1 MPNFFQFF
9 YFYIFNL
16 FVLTIS
22 NQRQRSPSEPC
33 KEAREWPLIGKAH
46 IEDYC
51 GRVLLLT
58 FISTRQCN
66 LQCDNTLK
74 RLNSLYE
81 QYPSVRVMAIAQLNE
96 DERNLRSFAQRYPR
110 IRFEIEDK
118 DSPVWNWFRVGH
130 LDQLIFDRC
139 SRNSAKL
146 SPSTP
151 SSPPSL
157 TSTIHALQATLSAQP
172 CGSCDYDST
181 KPAPEWP
188 SLHPPPRRIEAR
200 ERGQISRVDGTPNVR
215 ASNAVTNSPRNS
227 INNNNVSLTTFGKQR
242 ERNGKTSQ
250 KKPAK
255 QQQIIK
261 TTQKP
266 EETTQNYNN
275 IIRQKHL
282 ELQERERL
290 IRERE
295 QRQRENEEKQRK
307 YWLEQQQKLQQ
318 LQQKHVYTTTPTVSS
333 KHKTRQFPE
342 PTTRLPVNYASD
354 PYRNKN
360 NNYFSRREEQQKQNR
375 IHPSPTPPQPVV
387 VAGPLNQRIPTVN
400 NRELLNKSPEPAPL
414 YPEGSENNNNLVE
427 DTQDYY
433 NYEEIWTTESPPQNL
448 QIPKPITTKIEP
460 TQPSSSS
467 SSTNQQDKNF
477 GFELPC
483 TGFSDESC
491 FQQQTQLR
499 PNEIHRCCRGRILFS
514 DLCVSGKC
522 SNTTIQLCC
531 IQRFLQAKLTCCSDE
546 RLAET
551 KTGDHFSRCCFDN
564 FVDSD
569 DVCCPREYANEQ
581 WRSVHELCLPN
592 VEMDLSEVKVP
603 VPLMGTSLITEF
615 DFAKTD
621 KWRFECRYGGHA
633 RQFSYFEQPTSQ
645 EGEENNEGE
654 SEEIN

>member
-1 MPNFFQFF
+1 MSPNFFQFF

-16 FVLTIS
+16 FVLTTS
-22 NQRQRSPSEPC
+22 NQRQRVPSEPC

-81 QYPSVRVMAIAQLNE
+81 QYPSVRVMAVAQLNE

-110 IRFEIEDK
+110 IH
-118 DSPVWNWFRVGH
+118 SPVWNWFRVGH

-188 SLHPPPRRIEAR
+188 SLHPPPRRIETR
-200 ERGQISRVDGTPNVR
+200 ERG
-215 ASNAVTNSPRNS
+215 
-227 INNNNVSLTTFGKQR
+227 
-242 ERNGKTSQ
+242 

-261 TTQKP
+261 TTPKP

-354 PYRNKN
+354 PYKNKN
-360 NNYFSRREEQQKQNR
+360 NNYFPRREEQQKQNR
-375 IHPSPTPPQPVV
+375 IYPSPTPPKPVV
-387 VAGPLNQRIPTVN
+387 VAGPSNQRIPTVN
-400 NRELLNKSPEPAPL
+400 NQELLNKSPEPAPL
-414 YPEGSENNNNLVE
+414 YPEGSENSNNNNNLSE

-448 QIPKPITTKIEP
+448 QIPKPITTKVEP
-460 TQPSSSS
+460 TQPSSSSSSSS

-621 KWRFECRYGGHA
+621 KWRFECRYGGHT

>member
-1 MPNFFQFF
+1 
-9 YFYIFNL
+9 
-16 FVLTIS
+16 
-22 NQRQRSPSEPC
+22 
-33 KEAREWPLIGKAH
+33 
-46 IEDYC
+46 
-51 GRVLLLT
+51 
-58 FISTRQCN
+58 
-66 LQCDNTLK
+66 
-74 RLNSLYE
+74 
-81 QYPSVRVMAIAQLNE
+81 MAVAQLNE

-110 IRFEIEDK
+110 IH
-118 DSPVWNWFRVGH
+118 SPVWNWFRVGH

-188 SLHPPPRRIEAR
+188 SLHPPPRRIETR

-215 ASNAVTNSPRNS
+215 ASNAVTNSPINS

-250 KKPAK
+250 KKPTK
-255 QQQIIK
+255 QQQQIIK

-318 LQQKHVYTTTPTVSS
+318 LQQKHVYVRNSDNTTTPTVPS
-333 KHKTRQFPE
+333 KQKTRQFPE

-375 IHPSPTPPQPVV
+375 IYSSPSPPQPVV
-387 VAGPLNQRIPTVN
+387 VAGPLNQRISTVN
-400 NRELLNKSPEPAPL
+400 NRELLNKSPQPAPL
-414 YPEGSENNNNLVE
+414 YPEGSENNNNNNNNLVE

-460 TQPSSSS
+460 TQPSSSSFSS

-621 KWRFECRYGGHA
+621 KWRFECRYGGHT

>member
-1 MPNFFQFF
+1 
-9 YFYIFNL
+9 
-16 FVLTIS
+16 
-22 NQRQRSPSEPC
+22 
-33 KEAREWPLIGKAH
+33 
-46 IEDYC
+46 
-51 GRVLLLT
+51 
-58 FISTRQCN
+58 
-66 LQCDNTLK
+66 
-74 RLNSLYE
+74 
-81 QYPSVRVMAIAQLNE
+81 
-96 DERNLRSFAQRYPR
+96 
-110 IRFEIEDK
+110 
-118 DSPVWNWFRVGH
+118 
-130 LDQLIFDRC
+130 
-139 SRNSAKL
+139 
-146 SPSTP
+146 
-151 SSPPSL
+151 
-157 TSTIHALQATLSAQP
+157 
-172 CGSCDYDST
+172 
-181 KPAPEWP
+181 
-188 SLHPPPRRIEAR
+188 
-200 ERGQISRVDGTPNVR
+200 
-215 ASNAVTNSPRNS
+215 
-227 INNNNVSLTTFGKQR
+227 
-242 ERNGKTSQ
+242 
-250 KKPAK
+250 
-255 QQQIIK
+255 
-261 TTQKP
+261 
-266 EETTQNYNN
+266 
-275 IIRQKHL
+275 
-282 ELQERERL
+282 
-290 IRERE
+290 
-295 QRQRENEEKQRK
+295 
-307 YWLEQQQKLQQ
+307 
-318 LQQKHVYTTTPTVSS
+318 TTTPTVSS
-333 KHKTRQFPE
+333 KHKTRQFPK

-551 KTGDHFSRCCFDN
+551 KIGDHFSRCCFDN

-581 WRSVHELCLPN
+581 W
-592 VEMDLSEVKVP
+592 SEVKVP

>member
-1 MPNFFQFF
+1 MFMF
-9 YFYIFNL
+9 
-16 FVLTIS
+16 
-22 NQRQRSPSEPC
+22 
-33 KEAREWPLIGKAH
+33 
-46 IEDYC
+46 
-51 GRVLLLT
+51 
-58 FISTRQCN
+58 
-66 LQCDNTLK
+66 
-74 RLNSLYE
+74 
-81 QYPSVRVMAIAQLNE
+81 
-96 DERNLRSFAQRYPR
+96 
-110 IRFEIEDK
+110 
-118 DSPVWNWFRVGH
+118 
-130 LDQLIFDRC
+130 
-139 SRNSAKL
+139 
-146 SPSTP
+146 
-151 SSPPSL
+151 
-157 TSTIHALQATLSAQP
+157 
-172 CGSCDYDST
+172 
-181 KPAPEWP
+181 
-188 SLHPPPRRIEAR
+188 
-200 ERGQISRVDGTPNVR
+200 
-215 ASNAVTNSPRNS
+215 
-227 INNNNVSLTTFGKQR
+227 
-242 ERNGKTSQ
+242 
-250 KKPAK
+250 
-255 QQQIIK
+255 
-261 TTQKP
+261 
-266 EETTQNYNN
+266 
-275 IIRQKHL
+275 
-282 ELQERERL
+282 
-290 IRERE
+290 
-295 QRQRENEEKQRK
+295 
-307 YWLEQQQKLQQ
+307 
-318 LQQKHVYTTTPTVSS
+318 TTTPTVSS

-360 NNYFSRREEQQKQNR
+360 NNYFPRREEQQKQNR
-375 IHPSPTPPQPVV
+375 IYPSPTPPKPVV
-387 VAGPLNQRIPTVN
+387 VAGPSNQRIPTVN

-414 YPEGSENNNNLVE
+414 YPEGSENNNNNNNLSE

-448 QIPKPITTKIEP
+448 QIPKPITTKVEP
-460 TQPSSSS
+460 TQPSSSSSSSS

-621 KWRFECRYGGHA
+621 KWRFECRYGGHT